1 MTSGT
6 TPLMLAASVG
16 EAEVVDRLLK
26 HRADVTLRDWKGRT
40 AIDYAAKDSDH
51 RITQLLQ

>member
-1 MTSGT
+1 
-6 TPLMLAASVG
+6 MLAASVG